1 MGDVQVADWLVTGSS
16 PQHGASD
23 SYTRHMSRR
32 FQEHLGVLFL
42 GKLESPLCLCSM
54 SAFEV

>member
-1 MGDVQVADWLVTGSS
+1 MADWLVTGSS